1 MSNTDFE
8 DQEDPDF
15 DDTPSRQVSN
25 LSQDD
30 VNGQVSSYLNNAP
43 RQVVAQSDA
52 NPDDAARSI
61 DLSSAT
67 GVPATAIN
75 GDLDGFEAKH
85 KAFLAAQLVR
95 GNPQL
100 TAYVNSHPLAASV
113 SNDDYANLDQF
124 SSGASGLAAWLHEA
138 RVATGRP
145 LEPIRQGIAGAAGG
159 AVEAFNEGAGG
170 DAPIH
175 NPLDF
180 LVRSASG
187 LMNVPFGLA
196 SGGASG
202 AAAGF
207 GASPQVQEQAGRTA
221 QGLVESEFGRGE
233 IAPEIEQGTAAGL
246 RFKSAAE
253 AARPWTSE
261 GLEPPTGLH
270 PAIDE
275 LKAQGNAQALQA
287 LDQNLADAQASLTKE
302 RSPELFQQFVSQHF
316 GDAMIGIHGD
326 AVSALYGDEVPSPD
340 DGKLG
345 FVPNIAEQLD
355 LARATGADVHVPVS
369 DWIGKV
375 DPALAQGLHDDI
387 RMWPGGITAREAAE
401 PIPPKATVDSPLAQ
415 VRASGDLEPMYA
427 VGDRKVALQKVNE
440 LPVMPGSELA
450 YHNFDMLD
458 ENGQKVG
465 ELELVPD
472 PATKTLHV
480 QMING
485 VGGMYS
491 NSFGPSLVRD
501 LMRQL
506 KSEYPDYT
514 TITGHRVTGA
524 RFANAPTYNGEV
536 EFGSRDLEFP
546 KIALDAPTTIESL
559 NDFHAITDAA
569 WQKTGPGMAAQVK
582 PSAIYNTYEAGI
594 VRQVNKVLDSMIGDR
609 AARIPSHEI
618 YAQSIQDYPLG
629 AFIQHKDRA
638 PQLLYNLLDPD
649 AVGVARHEG
658 IHFLYREGFF
668 KPEEWRTLTDAAENE
683 GWLSRYGIGDRYGN
697 LDYHQQVEE
706 AIAEGYREWAGAKDE
721 ARADSPVGRIFQKLQ
736 ELWEGLK
743 RRLTALTGQELGWK
757 DLFEATDTGEVAQ
770 REGEAAPITQG
781 AFDSRQAFALDND
794 HFDSLRASGAGLDID
809 SYRKIQ
815 AQIAKRYEEDITKA
829 QARAEKEQARKQ
841 GKAWKDNQADVR
853 REVTETIRQ
862 RPDVAA
868 DLFVGSGELYGN
880 KLRQRYT
887 LRADDLT
894 PEQKASLPDHYVS
907 HNGLPVDEVARMF
920 GYQSGDQMVEGLANY
935 QSQKGDLSPQEA
947 LRQTIKQETDRQ
959 MQARYGSLD
968 ENVMDAAKDQALSE
982 TNLNILA
989 EETYAAGIKAGT
1001 PIDVDAVK
1009 SWAKESFGKME
1020 LRNVNSD
1027 RLIAQMAGHGRNAER
1042 ALIGGDPATAL
1053 QFMQKKL
1060 MSAVLASEARKLE
1073 KSRDQFSKQIR
1084 PYGKKLNPAK
1094 RSSIDPGFD
1103 TALRTVLGQLGER
1116 NGSNPFVLKQYM
1128 VQLGFKDLADFLA
1141 KTEKENELVGLEL
1154 PVPDFLTDP
1163 NFNKPTNQLTV
1174 DEFNA
1179 VRDGVSSLI
1188 TVGKGIYKVEL
1199 RGEKEDR
1206 ADLLGRLKDQIK
1218 DKFDA
1223 LKQTINPKTGDAT
1236 KRTIKQYVAA
1246 STSLETL
1253 FSRFDS
1259 RDPHGLFTKTFT
1271 YPMASAA
1278 NLEDRLQREFATDYK
1293 ALSPI
1298 KDQNKLLGNSP
1309 LKYPDGRPVTD
1320 LNRGNLAVIISNM
1333 GNDYNFKTFAN
1344 GWNVDPNV
1352 LWGWVMSHSTVEDF
1366 DRAFAMSKMFDK
1378 AKGMSDTV
1386 YQNLYG
1392 RAPPNIEVRP
1402 FVAHGKSYPGWYHPI
1417 IGDPARSAVLNK
1429 MPELEKQTQ
1438 FWPSTSNPYVKRR
1451 TGAQQVVDLTYDSI
1465 PARFQTMFHDIS
1477 FREPIYNLAKLVK
1490 DTSFRNVIKSHYGP
1504 EYMDEMDSWLQRVA
1518 GNQSHNSSAMQTA
1531 NKISNY
1537 LRQNIISTQIAFNA
1551 GTVEKHG
1558 ITALAMSARELD
1570 ANLFKSVPK
1579 MIHIMGEV
1587 GLDSFRHAV
1596 MDLFGKDPN
1605 MGESLMQFIKQNAEE
1620 IQRRDRNYQDT
1631 MMGQQQIMSGN
1642 STLRN
1647 TISQWGA
1654 KLVAFSDIASAAPLW
1669 LAKYR
1674 EEMAANGIHGPA
1686 VDVANA
1692 SVRRAHGST
1701 AITNLP
1707 RIATGDNPLTPWM
1720 TSLYGFMG
1728 TSMQR
1733 RIEMVQDLNDI
1744 YKLGIQGDINGAW
1757 KKVPQVLSSAAVY
1770 VIWTGVVENAVENQF
1785 QQDRRPLWEK
1795 LATFGFGTAAQT
1807 LIGFRDLVSDVTHGS
1822 EGIGLTSSPIHDTT
1836 SLFRDLKKH
1845 DPLGREHAGKL
1856 AQDAITEIGD
1866 LYGLGPK
1873 HVGTMVRYGIDAFSG
1888 FQKPHS
1894 AGDVY
1899 RGLVSGSQRERVVR

>member
-138 RVATGRP
+138 RVAAGRP
-145 LEPIRQGIAGAAGG
+145 LEPIRQGITGAAGG
-159 AVEAFNEGAGG
+159 AVEAFNEGAGSN
-170 DAPIH
+170 APIH

-207 GASPQVQEQAGRTA
+207 GASPQAQEQAGRTA

-275 LKAQGNAQALQA
+275 LKAQSNAQALQQ
-287 LDQNLADAQASLTKE
+287 LDQSLADAQTSLTKE

-316 GDAMIGIHGD
+316 GDATIGIHGD
-326 AVSALYGDEVPSPD
+326 AVNALYGDEVPSPG

-345 FVPNIAEQLD
+345 FVPNLAEQLD
-355 LARATGADVHVPVS
+355 LARATGADVHIPVS

-375 DPALAQGLHDDI
+375 DPTLAKGLHDDI

-401 PIPPKATVDSPLAQ
+401 PIPPKVTVDSPLAQ

-427 VGDRKVALQKVNE
+427 MGDRKVALQKVNE
-440 LPVMPGSELA
+440 LPVMPGSKLA

-485 VGGMYS
+485 VGGMYA

-501 LMRQL
+501 LKRQL

-524 RFANAPTYNGEV
+524 RFANTEQLPIGDRE
-536 EFGSRDLEFP
+536 LEFP
-546 KIALDAPTTIESL
+546 KVALDRPETIESL

-569 WQKTGPGMAAQVK
+569 WQKTGPGIAAQVK
-582 PSAIYNTYEAGI
+582 PSSLYNTNEKGI
-594 VRQVNKVLDSMIGDR
+594 VRGVNAVLDRMIGNR
-609 AARIPSHEI
+609 AERIPSSKI

-629 AFIQHKDRA
+629 AFVQHKDRA

-757 DLFEATDTGEVAQ
+757 DLFEATDTGEIAQ
-770 REGEAAPITQG
+770 REAQAAPITQG

-794 HFDSLRASGAGLDID
+794 RFDALRASGAGLDID
-809 SYRKIQ
+809 SYRKLQ

-829 QARAEKEQARKQ
+829 QARAEKEQAREQ

-853 REVTETIRQ
+853 KEVTNTIRQ

-868 DLFVGSGELYGN
+868 DLFIGSGELYGQ

-887 LRADDLT
+887 LRADDLS
-894 PEQKASLPDHYVS
+894 PGQRSSLPDHYVS
-907 HNGLPVDEVARMF
+907 RNGLPVDEVARMF

-989 EETYAAGIKAGT
+989 EETYAAGLKAGT
-1001 PIDVDAVK
+1001 PINVDAVK

-1020 LRNVNSD
+1020 LRNVNGD

-1042 ALIGGDPATAL
+1042 ALIGGDPAGAL
-1053 QFMQKKL
+1053 QSMQKKL

-1073 KSRDQFSKQIR
+1073 KEQKAFDKVAKQFSKRSLPSVDQDYTNYIHQILMSI
-1084 PYGKKLNPAK
+1084 GKPVR
-1094 RSSIDPGFD
+1094 RSIHDLAENIGAGYSKTLEEF
-1103 TALRTVLGQLGER
+1103 VNEKQGQLR
-1116 NGSNPFVLKQYM
+1116 
-1128 VQLGFKDLADFLA
+1128 
-1141 KTEKENELVGLEL
+1141 EL
-1154 PVPDFLTDP
+1154 PVAPWLADP
-1163 NFNKPTNQLTV
+1163 SFRKDYGSLSV
-1174 DEFNA
+1174 EEFRA
-1179 VRDGVSSLI
+1179 VRDSVKALAFNGRDELKI
-1188 TVGKGIYKVEL
+1188 LRAGEAQDFAATKGQMIDALKTFGDDKYKGQGKGILKAIRTYVASHIQMETL
-1199 RGEKEDR
+1199 LNRWDR
-1206 ADLLGRLKDQIK
+1206 ADPHGVWN
-1218 DKFDA
+1218 
-1223 LKQTINPKTGDAT
+1223 QTIMQDLASSANQEEAWRKEYAQQLTAAGDKADL
-1236 KRTIKQYVAA
+1236 KRTVSNPI
-1246 STSLETL
+1246 
-1253 FSRFDS
+1253 F
-1259 RDPHGLFTKTFT
+1259 RDPNGGL
-1271 YPMASAA
+1271 
-1278 NLEDRLQREFATDYK
+1278 LE
-1293 ALSPI
+1293 
-1298 KDQNKLLGNSP
+1298 
-1309 LKYPDGRPVTD
+1309 
-1320 LNRGNLAVIISNM
+1320 LNRGNLRTIMLNM
-1333 GNDYNFKTFAN
+1333 GTASNIDKLVRGYDINTNQLWAWVHLHAQKEDWEFAQKI
-1344 GWNVDPNV
+1344 WD
-1352 LWGWVMSHSTVEDF
+1352 
-1366 DRAFAMSKMFDK
+1366 MFDDIK
-1378 AKGMSDTV
+1378 GKSDIMYRNLTGGVSAESIPAQSIDSPHGKFAGGYYPVIYHADFEGKSKALMGRDPLEQENYVRATTPAGYTKGRTGYAAPMSLELDQLPGRVASMLHDVAMRPAVLNAAKVFYDHDVRKEVAARYGSEYRDLMVPYLRDVANSANYVSRAQSQFSQWSEFIRQNMVSTLVGLNPGTVLKHGPTAWVQSMQEVGTMRFLKAAKGMFSVDESTGETNWQFAMQNSQELQRRHRNYEETLSGATQKLVPSSKFDSLRSTVLKYASQPVALSD
-1386 YQNLYG
+1386 L
-1392 RAPPNIEVRP
+1392 I
-1402 FVAHGKSYPGWYHPI
+1402 
-1417 IGDPARSAVLNK
+1417 SAV
-1429 MPELEKQTQ
+1429 PTWSASYEKAIEEG
-1438 FWPSTSNPYVKRR
+1438 S
-1451 TGAQQVVDLTYDSI
+1451 
-1465 PARFQTMFHDIS
+1465 
-1477 FREPIYNLAKLVK
+1477 
-1490 DTSFRNVIKSHYGP
+1490 SHG
-1504 EYMDEMDSWLQRVA
+1504 DA
-1518 GNQSHNSSAMQTA
+1518 
-1531 NKISNY
+1531 I
-1537 LRQNIISTQIAFNA
+1537 
-1551 GTVEKHG
+1551 
-1558 ITALAMSARELD
+1558 ALA
-1570 ANLFKSVPK
+1570 
-1579 MIHIMGEV
+1579 
-1587 GLDSFRHAV
+1587 
-1596 MDLFGKDPN
+1596 
-1605 MGESLMQFIKQNAEE
+1605 
-1620 IQRRDRNYQDT
+1620 DR
-1631 MMGQQQIMSGN
+1631 
-1642 STLRN
+1642 
-1647 TISQWGA
+1647 
-1654 KLVAFSDIASAAPLW
+1654 
-1669 LAKYR
+1669 
-1674 EEMAANGIHGPA
+1674 
-1686 VDVANA
+1686 

-1701 AITNLP
+1701 ALTNRP
-1707 RIATGDNPLTPWM
+1707 GVMRDTNPWLTSVYSFFNHIM
-1720 TSLYGFMG
+1720 NR
-1728 TSMQR
+1728 QA
-1733 RIEMVQDLNDI
+1733 EMVWNAGDAIGAVKDGEYAKAMAKIPAISSQMFAYVIAPAIIEQLVTPQNSKSGDSWEEKAAKGLAFT
-1744 YKLGIQGDINGAW
+1744 LGASWVGVRDFTSFLTSGYDPSVGIA
-1757 KKVPQVLSSAAVY
+1757 SSAY
-1770 VIWTGVVENAVENQF
+1770 N
-1785 QQDRRPLWEK
+1785 
-1795 LATFGFGTAAQT
+1795 TAAN
-1807 LIGFRDLVSDVTHGS
+1807 FARDM
-1822 EGIGLTSSPIHDTT
+1822 EKNQP
-1836 SLFRDLKKH
+1836 F
-1845 DPLGREHAGKL
+1845 GRQHAGKL
-1856 AQDAITEIGD
+1856 IQDASALTGLATGLVPEQVGRTARFGYGVAEGTEHPR
-1866 LYGLGPK
+1866 GPWQWL
-1873 HVGTMVRYGIDAFSG
+1873 VGARYGTL
-1888 FQKPHS
+1888 
-1894 AGDVY
+1894 
-1899 RGLVSGSQRERVVR
+1899 RGHR